1 MFDDL
6 LGKVFIVTGAAQGIG
21 RGIALRLGQ
30 EKCKV
35 VINFASDRSKVLAE
49 EASALIEASGGQAVA
64 CQGDVGQ
71 VDTAKKL
78 VDVAVGHFGTL
89 HGIVNNAGVQSEY
102 PSEKLPVDEWN
113 RIMDVNLRG
122 TFLGCQETIKY
133 LLKKDMQG
141 SIVNVSSVHQQIPKP
156 QYVHYA
162 SSKGGLKLLTES
174 LAREYAD
181 RGIRINAVAPGAIDT
196 PMNGKLLSDPQIT
209 AQILNKIPSRQIGTP
224 EQIAAPV
231 AWLLSQE
238 ASYVTGVTIFADGG
252 MVLYP

>member
-1 MFDDL
+1 
-6 LGKVFIVTGAAQGIG
+6 
-21 RGIALRLGQ
+21 
-30 EKCKV
+30 
-35 VINFASDRSKVLAE
+35 
-49 EASALIEASGGQAVA
+49 
-64 CQGDVGQ
+64 
-71 VDTAKKL
+71 
-78 VDVAVGHFGTL
+78 
-89 HGIVNNAGVQSEY
+89 
-102 PSEKLPVDEWN
+102 
-113 RIMDVNLRG
+113 MDVNLRG

-209 AQILNKIPSRQIGTP
+209 EQILNKIPSRQIGTP

>member
-1 MFDDL
+1 
-6 LGKVFIVTGAAQGIG
+6 
-21 RGIALRLGQ
+21 
-30 EKCKV
+30 
-35 VINFASDRSKVLAE
+35 
-49 EASALIEASGGQAVA
+49 
-64 CQGDVGQ
+64 
-71 VDTAKKL
+71 
-78 VDVAVGHFGTL
+78 
-89 HGIVNNAGVQSEY
+89 
-102 PSEKLPVDEWN
+102 
-113 RIMDVNLRG
+113 
-122 TFLGCQETIKY
+122 
-133 LLKKDMQG
+133 MQG

-209 AQILNKIPSRQIGTP
+209 EQILNKIPSRQIGRP